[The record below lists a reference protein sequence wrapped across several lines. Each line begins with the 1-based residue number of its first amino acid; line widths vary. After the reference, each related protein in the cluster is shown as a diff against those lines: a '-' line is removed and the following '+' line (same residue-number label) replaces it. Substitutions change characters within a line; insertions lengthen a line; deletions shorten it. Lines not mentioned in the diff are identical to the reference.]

1 MVSSTLYCI
10 NCGAAN
16 LARAKFCFGCGQS
29 LQTSV
34 APPGVS
40 SLTGLLVHDHIL
52 DQRYRIISQI
62 GRGGFRAVYKNI
74 VPKFGKRL
82 VAFKGMKHSGLRRQ
96 ELAEDNK
103 DFPREAF
110 LPT

>member
-52 DQRYRIISQI
+52 DQRYRIISQV
-62 GRGGFRAVYKNI
+62 GRGGFGAGYKSI
-74 VPKFGKRL
+74 GFKFGNWL
-82 VAFKGMKHSGLRRQ
+82 VAFKGMSQRVSTRQ
-96 ELAEDNK
+96 RTL
-103 DFPREAF
+103 EACNTF
-110 LPT
+110 S